1 MCLSAVQASRAQEL
15 KRQELL
21 AKQLDAGL
29 ITSLDTD
36 GDGVNKLEF
45 VVGADVENRG
55 PSPLRGTSKAACSSC
70 PALSRTRMATE
81 GQPWA
86 LAVLDTVGGR
96 ACEAGPS
103 GSTSLAASL

>member
-1 MCLSAVQASRAQEL
+1 MQASRAQEL

-55 PSPLRGTSKAACSSC
+55 PSPLRGTSYACGLLVV
-70 PALSRTRMATE
+70 PGAVPNPHGNRRATL
-81 GQPWA
+81 GFGCA
-86 LAVLDTVGGR
+86 
-96 ACEAGPS
+96 
-103 GSTSLAASL
+103 

>member
-1 MCLSAVQASRAQEL
+1 MQASRAQEL

-55 PSPLRGTSKAACSSC
+55 PSPLRGTSKAACSSVRSGAPVVPT
-70 PALSRTRMATE
+70 PA
-81 GQPWA
+81 GQPKGNP
-86 LAVLDTVGGR
+86 VGFGC
-96 ACEAGPS
+96 A
-103 GSTSLAASL
+103 